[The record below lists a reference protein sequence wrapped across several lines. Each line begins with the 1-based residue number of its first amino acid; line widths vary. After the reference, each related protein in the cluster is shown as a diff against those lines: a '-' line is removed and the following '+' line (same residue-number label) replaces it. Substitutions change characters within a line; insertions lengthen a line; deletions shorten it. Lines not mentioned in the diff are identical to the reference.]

1 MHLNKKNQGSI
12 DSENEIIK
20 MSHECIKKLNKIII
34 K

>member
-1 MHLNKKNQGSI
+1 MYLNEKNQGSI

-20 MSHECIKKLNKIII
+20 MSHERIKKLNKIII